1 MFGRRITL
9 FRLMGF
15 AVRADASWLLV
26 ILLVTWS
33 LATGY
38 FPAIYKGLTPRTY
51 WLMALVGALV
61 LFLSII
67 VHELSHSIVAR
78 RYGIPMKGI
87 TLFVFGGVAEMDD
100 EPPSPKAELLMAIA
114 GPAASVLIGGAFV
127 GLAEI
132 APRMGLRGEVVAVL
146 RYVGMTNLILAI
158 FNLLPAFPLDGG
170 RVLRAIIWWKT
181 HSIRRATR
189 VASHSGT
196 AFGWLLVI
204 LGVLA
209 LFRGNVVGGIWW
221 FLIGTF
227 VRQAASMSYHQIIL
241 REMLS
246 GQPVRRFMNPT
257 PVAVPR
263 TISVAELVDDYIYR
277 YHHSLFPVVDGERLI
292 GCVTTQQVKQLPR
305 EEWSR
310 QTVGAIATE
319 CSTGNSISP
328 DADAMRALV
337 QMGNRKASHLMV
349 VDGER
354 LVGILGA
361 RDLLRLLAE
370 KMELEQGPDG

>member
-1 MFGRRITL
+1 MFGRRFTL

-15 AVRADASWLLV
+15 AVRADASWFLV

-38 FPAIYKGLTPRTY
+38 FPGVYKGLAPRVY
-51 WLMALVGALV
+51 WLMAFIGAAV

-67 VHELSHSIVAR
+67 AHELSHSVVAR
-78 RYGIPMKGI
+78 RFGIPMKGI

-114 GPAASVLIGGAFV
+114 GPIASVIIGGMFL
-127 GLAEI
+127 GLVTVASK
-132 APRMGLRGEVVAVL
+132 LDWRGEVIAIL
-146 RYVGMTNLILAI
+146 SYVGLTNIILAI

-170 RVLRAIIWWKT
+170 RVLRALVWWK
-181 HSIRRATR
+181 SGNIRRATR
-189 VASHSGT
+189 VASNAGT
-196 AFGWLLVI
+196 GFGWVLVI
-204 LGVLA
+204 FGIFA

-227 VRQAASMSYHQIIL
+227 VRHAAAMSYHQIIL

-246 GQPVRRFMNPT
+246 GRPVHRFMNPT

-263 TISVAELVDDYIYR
+263 AITVAELVDEYIYR
-277 YHHSLFPVVDGERLI
+277 YHHSLFPVVDGDRLV

-305 EEWSR
+305 EEWSQ
-310 QTVGAIATE
+310 QTVGAIANA
-319 CSTGNSISP
+319 CSTDNSISP
-328 DADAMRALV
+328 NVDAMQALA
-337 QMGNRKASHLMV
+337 QMSRRKASHLMV
-349 VDGER
+349 VEGEQ

-361 RDLLRLLAE
+361 RDLLRLLSE
-370 KMELEQGPDG
+370 KMELES